1 MNARETVK
9 GHARRALAAALA
21 LSVAAAPHAAFG
33 QNAAQLQ
40 AQANEMVDKIEQTT
54 QTYQAAAAEVER
66 IDAQI
71 AENEERSETIQA
83 QLPEQRDRTAAS
95 VKNMYIFQQSSPD
108 LLSIILTAQDF
119 NEFLTTLRYFDA
131 IYERN
136 ATEINALVAME
147 SEYNAAQAQLVTQRE
162 NASQKESEAL
172 QALEEARATRKELQD
187 RANAIAAAEAASRS
201 KALTVAQN
209 AVAKAAEASAA
220 LPQEEQKP
228 VEVTN
233 PPADTD
239 TPVTEAAPT
248 FTTSSGTTA
257 VVEVAP
263 APDAST
269 EPIVENTTSSEVGS
283 WAARIDAYLAG
294 SELEGYG
301 SVFAQAASDYGV
313 DPRISPAIS
322 CVESGKGAVCFRP
335 HNAWGW
341 GQSGWDD
348 WPSAINGH
356 VSGFARLYGGTLT
369 LEGAAMYA
377 GSSIYPQW
385 YSTVLSE
392 MNKI

>member
-9 GHARRALAAALA
+9 GNARRALAATLA
-21 LSVAAAPHAAFG
+21 LCVATAPHAALA

-40 AQANEMVDKIEQTT
+40 TQANEMVDKIEQTA
-54 QTYQAAAAEVER
+54 QTYQAAAEEVER

-71 AENEERSETIQA
+71 AENEERSEQIQA
-83 QLPEQRDRTAAS
+83 QLPEQRSRTAAS
-95 VKNMYIFQQSSPD
+95 VKNMYVFQQSSPD

-131 IYERN
+131 IYQRN

-147 SEYNAAQAQLVTQRE
+147 NEYNATQAELIVQRDS
-162 NASQKESEAL
+162 ASQKESEAL

-187 RANAIAAAEAASRS
+187 RANAIAAAESASRS
-201 KALTVAQN
+201 QALTVAQN
-209 AVAKAAEASAA
+209 AVNKAAEASAA

-233 PPADTD
+233 PPADD
-239 TPVTEAAPT
+239 TPVTETAPT

-263 APDAST
+263 EPDAST

-283 WAARIDAYLAG
+283 WASRIDAYLAG
-294 SELEGYG
+294 SPLEGYG
-301 SVFAQAASDYGV
+301 ADFAQAASDYGV

-322 CVESGKGAVCFRP
+322 CVESGKGAVCFRS

-341 GQSGWDD
+341 GQVD
-348 WPSAINGH
+348 WPDWPTAIRGH
-356 VSGFARLYGGTLT
+356 VSGFARGYGGTLT
-369 LEGAAMYA
+369 LEGAQMYA
-377 GSSIYPQW
+377 GSSIYAQW

-392 MNKI
+392 MERI

>member
-1 MNARETVK
+1 MAT
-9 GHARRALAAALA
+9 LA
-21 LSVAAAPHAAFG
+21 LCIATTPHAAFAE
-33 QNAAQLQ
+33 NAAQLQ

-54 QTYQAAAAEVER
+54 QAYQAATAEVER

-71 AENEERSETIQA
+71 AENEARSEEIEA
-83 QLPEQRDRTAAS
+83 RLPEQRDRTAAS
-95 VKNMYIFQQSSPD
+95 VKNMYMFQQSSPD

-136 ATEINALVAME
+136 ATEICALVEME
-147 SEYNAAQAQLVTQRE
+147 NEYNATQAELVTQRD
-162 NASQKESEAL
+162 NATQKEAEAL
-172 QALEEARATRKELQD
+172 QALDEARATRKELQD
-187 RANAIAAAEAASRS
+187 RADAIAAAEAAKRAQ
-201 KALTVAQN
+201 ALTVAQN

-233 PPADTD
+233 PPADD

-263 APDAST
+263 EPDAST

-322 CVESGKGAVCFRP
+322 CVESGKGAVCFRS

-341 GQSGWDD
+341 GQVD
-348 WPSAINGH
+348 WPDWPTAIRGH
-356 VSGFARLYGGTLT
+356 VSGFARGYGGTLT
-369 LEGAAMYA
+369 LEGAQMYA
-377 GSSIYPQW
+377 GSSIYAQW

-392 MNKI
+392 MERI

>member
-1 MNARETVK
+1 MNARESVR
-9 GHARRALAAALA
+9 GHARRAVAATLA
-21 LSVAAAPHAAFG
+21 LTVATIPHAAFA

-54 QTYQAAAAEVER
+54 QTYQAAVAEVER

-71 AENEERSETIQA
+71 AENEERSEDIQSR
-83 QLPEQRDRTAAS
+83 LPEQRNRTAAS
-95 VKNMYIFQQSSPD
+95 VKNMYMFQQSSPD

-131 IYERN
+131 IYQRN
-136 ATEINALVAME
+136 ATEINALVSLE
-147 SEYNAAQAQLVTQRE
+147 NEYNATQAELVTQRD

-172 QALEEARATRKELQD
+172 QALDEARATRKELQD
-187 RANAIAAAEAASRS
+187 RANAVAAAESASRS
-201 KALTVAQN
+201 QALTVAQN

-233 PPADTD
+233 PPADD

-263 APDAST
+263 EPDAST
-269 EPIVENTTSSEVGS
+269 EPLVENTTSPEVDS

-294 SELEGYG
+294 SPLEGYG
-301 SVFAQAASDYGV
+301 ADFAQAASDYGV

-341 GQSGWDD
+341 GQVSWPD
-348 WPSAINGH
+348 WPSAIRGH
-356 VSGFARLYGGTLT
+356 VSGFARGYGGTLT
-369 LEGAAMYA
+369 LEGAQMYA
-377 GSSIYPQW
+377 GSSIYPEW

-392 MNKI
+392 MGRI